1 MMDEAVVEALHQ
13 RTKLLPQ
20 EPGVYIMKNAK
31 GQIIYIGKAKYQKNR
46 VSSYF
51 RSVEIG
57 RASCTER
64 V

>member
-31 GQIIYIGKAKYQKNR
+31 GQIIYIGKAKALKNR
-46 VSSYF
+46 PL
-51 RSVEIG
+51 R
-57 RASCTER
+57 RDHRRQR